1 MPLTVQL
8 SADVTASE
16 AVQGYEWDLD
26 GDGTFDDRET
36 FEHTYTV
43 PGYYRVTLAVRDAD
57 RNAGTD
63 SVDISVA
70 ADRLLS
76 ISGTVTAVPNQFTDS
91 DTNNPAAPG
100 GPNDESAN
108 AQEIPRTPTII
119 GGFLAATPTGRPV

>member
-1 MPLTVQL
+1 MIACGLIFAVGCGDDDDAGSFEPVAIISATPAEGPAPLKVTFDG
-8 SADVTASE
+8 SASKTSSSSRE
-16 AVQGYEWDLD
+16 YQWDL

-76 ISGTVTAVPNQFTDS
+76 ISGS
-91 DTNNPAAPG
+91 
-100 GPNDESAN
+100 
-108 AQEIPRTPTII
+108 
-119 GGFLAATPTGRPV
+119 L